1 MKHLSICNFGDCLGV
16 SGNRLTVRSKEGE
29 LQEYCLTHLRSICI
43 AKNGISISSNL
54 VQACAARGIRLY
66 FLDWTGKSTACI
78 SGEHQHAVVQVRKA
92 QFRAIESVLSHF
104 LSREIILAKLR
115 NQRAVLLYFQK
126 YQAKAFP
133 EKAALFHLAM
143 DRIEHLHDHLKT
155 LDHLMQTDEWRTV
168 LLGYEGQAAEVY
180 WRTLRTSGLLPS
192 SFQKREGRGSL
203 EVTNAAL
210 NYGYSILEKFCWSAL
225 ENAGL
230 ELYAG
235 LLHVDRPGKPSLVL
249 DFMEEYRA

>member
-168 LLGYEGQAAEVY
+168 LLGYEG
-180 WRTLRTSGLLPS
+180 
-192 SFQKREGRGSL
+192 
-203 EVTNAAL
+203 
-210 NYGYSILEKFCWSAL
+210 
-225 ENAGL
+225 
-230 ELYAG
+230 
-235 LLHVDRPGKPSLVL
+235 
-249 DFMEEYRA
+249 

>member
-155 LDHLMQTDEWRTV
+155 LDHLMQTDEWLFSDT
-168 LLGYEGQAAEVY
+168 
-180 WRTLRTSGLLPS
+180 
-192 SFQKREGRGSL
+192 K
-203 EVTNAAL
+203 
-210 NYGYSILEKFCWSAL
+210 
-225 ENAGL
+225 
-230 ELYAG
+230 
-235 LLHVDRPGKPSLVL
+235 DRPQKFTGAL
-249 DFMEEYRA
+249 

>member
-1 MKHLSICNFGDCLGV
+1 M
-16 SGNRLTVRSKEGE
+16 
-29 LQEYCLTHLRSICI
+29 CI
-43 AKNGISISSNL
+43 
-54 VQACAARGIRLY
+54 RDR
-66 FLDWTGKSTACI
+66 
-78 SGEHQHAVVQVRKA
+78 HAVVQVRKA

-168 LLGYEGQAAEVY
+168 LLGYEGQAADCLLY
-180 WRTLRTSGLLPS
+180 TSHSVFVLWP
-192 SFQKREGRGSL
+192 Q
-203 EVTNAAL
+203 AL
-210 NYGYSILEKFCWSAL
+210 KAR
-225 ENAGL
+225 
-230 ELYAG
+230 
-235 LLHVDRPGKPSLVL
+235 V
-249 DFMEEYRA
+249 